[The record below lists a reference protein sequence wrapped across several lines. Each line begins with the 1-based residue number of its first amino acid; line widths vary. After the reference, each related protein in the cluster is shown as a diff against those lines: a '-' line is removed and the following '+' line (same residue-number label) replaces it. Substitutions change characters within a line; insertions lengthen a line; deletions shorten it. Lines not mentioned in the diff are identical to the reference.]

1 MHCCFIW
8 LRSIWLLKK
17 LEKVKENEN
26 FKYFHFPL
34 FAIVEKQG
42 KCYKKLSNSSD
53 KSTIM

>member
-26 FKYFHFPL
+26 FKY
-34 FAIVEKQG
+34 IVEKQG